1 MLLTI
6 CELAEAHRGLLQENR
21 PVILQSISDKRLN
34 CLASIRKQLG
44 QSVLDSES
52 LSQLLVAVMLLYFL
66 DGFIDCSQQSAST
79 VSHGAGVRAIIDHL
93 GGFSALIHKGQK
105 DMVHMLLSEFASTDL
120 TRALLENREPC
131 FPPEIWLNIESGP
144 VWLEKPSYGVTP
156 AVVFCSV
163 ADGILTAVGP
173 ECKSGAEPGE
183 NAEV

>member
-1 MLLTI
+1 
-6 CELAEAHRGLLQENR
+6 
-21 PVILQSISDKRLN
+21 
-34 CLASIRKQLG
+34 
-44 QSVLDSES
+44 
-52 LSQLLVAVMLLYFL
+52 
-66 DGFIDCSQQSAST
+66 
-79 VSHGAGVRAIIDHL
+79 
-93 GGFSALIHKGQK
+93 
-105 DMVHMLLSEFASTDL
+105 MLLSEFASTDL